1 MQLTKRIGRR
11 QCLTRAGLVCY
22 ALYLA
27 WTSVDWEDCVEQ
39 SLLSYDESPE
49 ARSPLE
55 RKIDMHRPSLDE
67 TRASMLER
75 SRKTDEQVLLVM
87 TTSKSISRPNLR
99 AFSPNAKRSAD

>member
-1 MQLTKRIGRR
+1 MQITKRIGRR
-11 QCLTRAGLVCY
+11 HCLTCAGLVCY

-39 SLLSYDESPE
+39 SLLSYDERPE

-67 TRASMLER
+67 ARASMLER

-87 TTSKSISRPNLR
+87 TTSKSISRPDLR